1 MNDQASSILSGHS
14 AQSNSSEAPSRLSAF
29 MRAIQHRRGLLIG
42 GPAVTATIAASICLL
57 LPPGYTAKT
66 SFLPPQQQQ
75 NSAASTLASLSALS
89 GFGGGIGK
97 NPIEQY
103 VALMQS
109 DTVSDR
115 IIAALALD
123 KIYDNKFK
131 FQNRK
136 ELNNNTRIIAGKKD
150 GLIIVE
156 CDAPTPELAAAIA
169 NRYVDE
175 LRRIAGDLAL
185 TDAKQR
191 RIQFESE
198 LAATHRKLS
207 DAQLQLQQS
216 GINPNALKTEPKA
229 ALEQSI
235 SIQAQLAIAQS
246 HLSML
251 RSRLADSSQEIQSQK
266 ALIAALTEQ
275 LGRIKQPAV
284 ADGSMDYVAKYREFK
299 YQETLYDLY
308 AKQFELARLDESRDN
323 ALIQVIDPAVPPEQ
337 KSKPKRFL
345 IVALAFLTTLGG
357 LLTFVAIQ
365 DLPKRP

>member
-1 MNDQASSILSGHS
+1 MQA
-14 AQSNSSEAPSRLSAF
+14 AR
-29 MRAIQHRRGLLIG
+29 RRRGLLIA
-42 GPAVTATIAASICLL
+42 GPLAAAVVAAGISML

-75 NSAASTLASLSALS
+75 SSASSALASLSALS
-89 GFGGGIGK
+89 GLGSGLNK
-97 NPIEQY
+97 NPVEQY

-115 IIAALALD
+115 IIEGLKLD
-123 KIYDNKFK
+123 EIYKNKFK

-136 ELNNNTRIIAGKKD
+136 ELGQNTRIISGKKD

-156 CDAPTPELAAAIA
+156 ADGPTPELAAAIA

-175 LRRIAGDLAL
+175 LRRISGDLAL
-185 TDAKQR
+185 TEAKQR

-198 LAATHRKLS
+198 LAATQKKLV

-229 ALEQSI
+229 ALEQTASL
-235 SIQAQLAIAQS
+235 QAQLVLAQS
-246 HLSML
+246 RLSML
-251 RSRLADSSQEIQSQK
+251 RSRLSETSPDVQSQK
-266 ALIAALTEQ
+266 ALIGSLSGQ
-275 LGRIKQPAV
+275 LAQMKQPTPAE
-284 ADGSMDYVAKYREFK
+284 GSLDYVAKYREFK

-323 ALIQVIDPAVPPEQ
+323 ALIQVVDPALLPEQ
-337 KSKPKRFL
+337 KSKPKRSL
-345 IVALAFLTTLGG
+345 IVAFAFLATLAG
-357 LLTFVAIQ
+357 LLIFIAVR
-365 DLPKRP
+365 DLPKAPRRT